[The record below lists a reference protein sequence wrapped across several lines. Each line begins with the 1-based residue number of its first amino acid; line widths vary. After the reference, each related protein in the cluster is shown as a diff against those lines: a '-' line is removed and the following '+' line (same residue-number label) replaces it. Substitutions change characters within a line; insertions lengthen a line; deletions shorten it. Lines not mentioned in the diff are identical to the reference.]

1 MIAIPL
7 QMHRSFNIS
16 LHLLHPAPVGLTTA
30 PLHLRNKRLNLK
42 LQLSWTLQ
50 PHHVPEMPPNL
61 TQSPALR
68 HSSLPHLPIRPPR
81 HPLLK
86 TKTRALRISPLLGA
100 EKGNF
105 VIEPSDPVFPQP
117 FFPQVIAPCLVTSS
131 PVEIAIPISPD
142 LKFRIHPRNVDL
154 NSFLGLEML
163 HQDICNLLRSIF
175 IGIPNTGCFGSSASV
190 GEDPHTHT

>member
-105 VIEPSDPVFPQP
+105 VIEPRWVELRS
-117 FFPQVIAPCLVTSS
+117 ARLVTALL
-131 PVEIAIPISPD
+131 PHFLRKTGCQKRGIPIGT
-142 LKFRIHPRNVDL
+142 LKWHPAVL
-154 NSFLGLEML
+154 M
-163 HQDICNLLRSIF
+163 
-175 IGIPNTGCFGSSASV
+175 
-190 GEDPHTHT
+190 